1 MSNYILLVY
10 TKNKNSLVNFI
21 NFFEKN
27 SKQSF
32 IKVFTGKKVKEK
44 ISVLKSPHVNKTA
57 QEHFKYVH
65 FYVKLQFTMFEL
77 KKNLLMLKKVRN
89 KLFPD
94 VKIIIKGNFPKKYSN
109 SKNLFFNYNKNL
121 FIGTQTCVKNPELN
135 FYFLKK
141 VFQTLKVL
149 DFNGKHSNLK

>member
-1 MSNYILLVY
+1 MLNYTLLVY
-10 TKNKNSLVNFI
+10 TKNKNSLINFI
-21 NFFEKN
+21 NFFKKN
-27 SKQSF
+27 LKQPF

-44 ISVLKSPHVNKTA
+44 ISVLKSPHINKTA

-77 KKNLLMLKKVRN
+77 KKKLLMLKKVRN

-94 VKIIIKGNFPKKYSN
+94 VKIIIKGNFCKKHSN
-109 SKNLFFNYNKNL
+109 SKIFFFNYNKNL
-121 FIGTQTCVKNPELN
+121 FIGTQICVKNPEIN
-135 FYFLKK
+135 FYFFKK

-149 DFNGKHSNLK
+149 DYSGKY